1 MDLVK
6 SDVVDLR
13 MVVLFGPRVP
23 SLLFGEGVLHTD
35 TTWPFW
41 SAKPGIFG
49 TSVLPQLLHLE
60 VSTPHAPDRM
70 HHPMEG
76 VVHVFLLRAAAP
88 NAHIIINMRLD
99 VQPYDVSLEKDF
111 ATLLP
116 NVNKPADDVG
126 SLHVAALEVVVTD
139 MDAVVPALRLLS
151 PRVTV
156 EELILTCEQDLVM
169 DAAQRELYTRIEAMQ
184 LESIMVGYAENMDFD
199 VRAIMALPSRSS
211 AKDVT
216 IPACS
221 TFGNDILAAVRR
233 LNNYPS
239 LVEVVLDCQCS
250 IVDFDP
256 RALAAIPHAVKHIH
270 VMNVMFEIGFIS
282 FMCNLFDTCGKFA
295 ESISVHVT
303 DVHED
308 YGTHGNRDMLAAMT
322 QLAEKVLRESA
333 DWLLPIKL
341 KIEADRTTVALV
353 MAMVD
358 AHPDL
363 EQLVRRAA
371 DSLEV
376 ILELIN

>member
-156 EELILTCEQDLVM
+156 EELILTCEQDIVM

-239 LVEVVLDCQCS
+239 LEEVVLDCQCS

-282 FMCNLFDTCGKFA
+282 FMCNLLVGGVITFPRGVYPLYRSFPPG
-295 ESISVHVT
+295 I
-303 DVHED
+303 
-308 YGTHGNRDMLAAMT
+308 AAMAPPGRPAPAC
-322 QLAEKVLRESA
+322 QAASRNSRWLIFGSLSRVLGEGYYF
-333 DWLLPIKL
+333 P
-341 KIEADRTTVALV
+341 LV
-353 MAMVD
+353 SGPSSKRQMAM
-358 AHPDL
+358 
-363 EQLVRRAA
+363 
-371 DSLEV
+371 S
-376 ILELIN
+376 